1 MTSLLGTAAVDGIQF
16 FGRISASISHELKNS
31 LSIMNESAGLLE
43 DLSLLAEKERPLDLE
58 RVKKLSGMIKR
69 QIQRTDQI
77 IRNMNRFSHAVDDPF
92 KQIDLFEFLTLVI
105 AVSRRLTGVRGV
117 TVNLAL
123 CPEPVSVIT
132 RPFYLHHLI
141 WRVIEFGMYA
151 VGASKIIGLEI
162 QRAARGVEINFSGLD
177 HLLDGTLARKFPD
190 APGET
195 LRALLGAEFEI
206 DDQYNQIRLVMPERL
221 DI

>member
-1 MTSLLGTAAVDGIQF
+1 MTSLLNKAAVGGIQF
-16 FGRISASISHELKNS
+16 FGRMSASISHELKNS

-43 DLSLLAEKERPLDLE
+43 DLSLLAEKGRPIDLD

-92 KQIDLFEFLTLVI
+92 KQIDLSEFLTLVLT
-105 AVSRRLTGVRGV
+105 VSRRLTDVRGV
-117 TVNLAL
+117 TVNLSS
-123 CPEPVSVIT
+123 CPETISVIT

-141 WRVIEFGMYA
+141 WRIIEYGMDA
-151 VGASKIIGLEI
+151 VGASKSIGLEV
-162 QRAARGVEINFSGLD
+162 QRTASGVEMVFSGLE
-177 HLLDGTLARKFPD
+177 HLSDRAAAPGFPD
-190 APGET
+190 ASIET
-195 LRALLGAEFEI
+195 LLALLGVRFQI
-206 DDQYNQIRLVMPERL
+206 NDQHNQIRLVVPERL

>member
-1 MTSLLGTAAVDGIQF
+1 MTSMLGTAAVDGIQF

-43 DLSLLAEKERPLDLE
+43 DLSLLAEKGRPLDLE

-77 IRNMNRFSHAVDDPF
+77 IRNMNRFSHSVDDPF
-92 KQIDLFEFLTLVI
+92 KQVDLFEFLTLVI
-105 AVSRRLTGVRGV
+105 AVSRRLTEVRGV
-117 TVNLAL
+117 TVNLSL
-123 CPEPVSVIT
+123 CPETVSVIS

-141 WRVIEFGMYA
+141 WRIIDFGMDV
-151 VGASKIIGLEI
+151 VGASKTIEI
-162 QRAARGVEINFSGLD
+162 EIHRIAKGVEMIFSGLD
-177 HLLDGTLARKFPD
+177 RLLAGTPVRVFPD
-190 APGET
+190 AQDET
-195 LRALLGAEFEI
+195 LLAILGAAFEI
-206 DDQYNQIRLVMPERL
+206 NDPHNQFVLVIPERL